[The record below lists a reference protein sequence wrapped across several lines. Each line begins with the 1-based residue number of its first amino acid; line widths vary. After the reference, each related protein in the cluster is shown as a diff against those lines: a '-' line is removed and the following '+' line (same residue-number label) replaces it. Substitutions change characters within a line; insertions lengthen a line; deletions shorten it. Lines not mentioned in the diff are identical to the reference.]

1 MTRYSLDW
9 RANWLI
15 IGGGKSGA
23 GGRETSCAPACMAMG
38 AHREKPDLVL
48 RACGPAQLAGPTCC
62 DSGVRFCHNGHNGR
76 SAAHNQI
83 VTDGTPY

>member
-15 IGGGKSGA
+15 IAGGKSGA
-23 GGRETSCAPACMAMG
+23 GGRGTSCAPACMAMG

-48 RACGPAQLAGPTCC
+48 GNC
-62 DSGVRFCHNGHNGR
+62 VRRSDRCVHYGSNARRGR
-76 SAAHNQI
+76 SKLDQPI
-83 VTDGTPY
+83 VQGRKPAL